1 VGTKRSAGQ
10 VLADHSEAKAA
21 EGGAAP
27 ARHRANE
34 DPLSQLRKETGPAVD
49 TGPKA
54 TENSDP
60 AVPVVSLSDP
70 SLVLQ
75 QATNVLPLKFMQQY
89 KFFPLRLENGV
100 LTVVMADPSDVD
112 TIDSIRLQSGWEVR
126 VCRGSEPEIL
136 QALEEYYGASS
147 SMERIIKD
155 IEPDDDTPDDQRT
168 EDIAQLKDLASEAP
182 VIRLVNLM
190 ISTAKESRASDI
202 HIEPFEKALR
212 VRYRID
218 GVLVDTE
225 SPPKRLQAAI
235 VSRIKLMARMN
246 IAERRLPQD
255 GRIRI
260 DVGGTD
266 LDLRVST
273 IPTVHGESLVMRLLD
288 RTSVLPGLGEL
299 GFPPDARQHFETLIT
314 RPHGIILV
322 TGPTGSGKT
331 TTLYAAL
338 QKINAVEKKVITIED
353 PVEYQIEGINQIQVK
368 PSIGLTFASGLRHI
382 VRQDPDVILV
392 GEIRDRETAEI
403 AIHAALTGHLVM
415 STLHTNDAAGAI
427 TRLLDMGIEDYLVSS
442 TLLAVLAQRLVR
454 RICPDC
460 KTSYTAEKHTL
471 QELGVTTSETGS
483 VPLFRGEGC
492 STCHSTGYFG
502 RMGIVELLLI
512 DETLQRL
519 ILTKRDANLIR
530 AEAMKLG
537 MKTLWQDGCAKVVA
551 GITTQEEVLRVTR
564 EA

>member
-1 VGTKRSAGQ
+1 LDELAAELAEERKGRLGSAVSAVDEPAARRVDELFISETTHEEEHNEGSEAPY
-10 VLADHSEAKAA
+10 VSLADPTLA
-21 EGGAAP
+21 
-27 ARHRANE
+27 
-34 DPLSQLRKETGPAVD
+34 
-49 TGPKA
+49 
-54 TENSDP
+54 
-60 AVPVVSLSDP
+60 
-70 SLVLQ
+70 LQ
-75 QATNVLPLKFMQQY
+75 QVTAAFPPKFMFQY
-89 KFFPLRLENGV
+89 KFFPLRVESGV
-100 LTVVMADPSDVD
+100 LTVVMSDPADVD
-112 TIDSIRLQSGWEVR
+112 TLDSIRLQAGCAVQ
-126 VCRGSEPEIL
+126 VCRGSEQEIV
-136 QALEEYYGASS
+136 QALETYYGSSS
-147 SMERIIKD
+147 SMERIISDIKD
-155 IEPDDDTPDDQRT
+155 IEHDAGSPDDRT

-190 ISTAKESRASDI
+190 ISNAMDARASDI
-202 HIEPFEKALR
+202 HIEPFEKTLR

-218 GVLVDTE
+218 GVLVDSE

-235 VSRIKLMARMN
+235 LSRIKLMARMN

-255 GRIRI
+255 GRIRLE
-260 DVGGTD
+260 VGGRE

-288 RTSVLPGLGEL
+288 RSNVLPGLAQL
-299 GFPPDARQHFETLIT
+299 GFPPDARDHFEALIAK
-314 RPHGIILV
+314 PHGIILV

-338 QKINAVEKKVITIED
+338 RRINTGEKKVITVED
-353 PVEYQIEGINQIQVK
+353 PVEYQLDGINQIQVK

-403 AIHAALTGHLVM
+403 AIHAALTGHLVL

-454 RICPDC
+454 QICQSC
-460 KTSYTAEKHTL
+460 KTPYVPEEQTL
-471 QELGVTTSETGS
+471 RDLGVTPSES
-483 VPLFRGEGC
+483 QAVSLFRGAGC
-492 STCHSTGYFG
+492 AACHSTGYYG
-502 RMGIVELLLI
+502 RMGIFELLLV
-512 DETLQRL
+512 DNTLQRL
-519 ILTKRDANLIR
+519 ILAKRDASALR

-537 MKTLWQDGCAKVVA
+537 MRTLWQDGCAKVVA

-564 EA
+564 DE